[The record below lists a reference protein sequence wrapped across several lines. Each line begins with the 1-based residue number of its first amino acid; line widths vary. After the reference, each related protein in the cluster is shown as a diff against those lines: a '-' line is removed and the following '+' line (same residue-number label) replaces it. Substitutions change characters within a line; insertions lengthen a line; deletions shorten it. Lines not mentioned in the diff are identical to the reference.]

1 MNLQTVRTTKAFTLV
16 EILIVVAIIGVLL
29 AIAGPSFFRAR
40 TDAQRKNCIE
50 NLKQLETAKQIWALE
65 SNRTTGDQPD
75 LTDLVGADKHIKRAI
90 SCPAG
95 GSYTITPMGTN
106 CICSLSSEG
115 HVLE

>member
-1 MNLQTVRTTKAFTLV
+1 MNLKPLRSSRAFTLV
-16 EILIVVAIIGVLL
+16 EILIVVAIIGILL

-65 SNRTTGDQPD
+65 LNKSTGDQANE
-75 LTDLVGADKHIKRAI
+75 TDLIGSDKYIKRGVL
-90 SCPAG
+90 CPAG

-106 CICSLSSEG
+106 CICSLSGEG